1 MVDSSGNVCNMVVG
15 MVMMDAVMVMVM
27 VRNGDGN

>member
-1 MVDSSGNVCNMVVG
+1 VINSSSNVCKMVVG

>member
-1 MVDSSGNVCNMVVG
+1 MVNSSGNVCKMVVG